1 MIHTPDAS
9 KSRPVQQGDE
19 HDDAEYPMTVRDA
32 AVYLGVS
39 VQTVYLWVERKQI
52 PHLRVMGRNI
62 RFLKSDLEPFR
73 ATFKR
78 PAFNGTGSRV
88 YGTAHAAPKLRT
100 VEQEEL

>member
-1 MIHTPDAS
+1 MTPKHLPQINSPGAGGS
-9 KSRPVQQGDE
+9 ALALALAPSELPL
-19 HDDAEYPMTVRDA
+19 TVREA

-78 PAFNGTGSRV
+78 EVGNSKT
-88 YGTAHAAPKLRT
+88 
-100 VEQEEL
+100 